1 MTQTNLINTAV
12 SVADLFCGKV
22 GEVGMKK
29 MFRMVAAIYMPM
41 EENETQE
48 QAEDRA
54 IELIE
59 DAGME
64 VYSWWNAEEV
74 EVHEVT

>member
-1 MTQTNLINTAV
+1 
-12 SVADLFCGKV
+12 
-22 GEVGMKK
+22 
-29 MFRMVAAIYMPM
+29 M

-54 IELIE
+54 LELIE

-64 VYSWWNAEEV
+64 VYSWWNAETVNIVDGQEGR
-74 EVHEVT
+74 

>member
-1 MTQTNLINTAV
+1 M
-12 SVADLFCGKV
+12 
-22 GEVGMKK
+22 GEIMEK
-29 MFRMVAAIYMPM
+29 MFRMVAAVYLPM

-54 IELIE
+54 VELIE

-64 VYSWWNAEEV
+64 VYSWWNTEV
-74 EVHEVT
+74 IEIADET

>member
-1 MTQTNLINTAV
+1 
-12 SVADLFCGKV
+12 
-22 GEVGMKK
+22 MKK
-29 MFRMVAAIYMPM
+29 MFRMVAAIYLPM
-41 EENETQE
+41 KENETQE

-64 VYSWWNAEEV
+64 VYSWWNAEEI

>member
-1 MTQTNLINTAV
+1 
-12 SVADLFCGKV
+12 
-22 GEVGMKK
+22 MKK

-59 DAGME
+59 DAGIE

-74 EVHEVT
+74 EVTEVT

>member
-1 MTQTNLINTAV
+1 
-12 SVADLFCGKV
+12 
-22 GEVGMKK
+22 MKK
-29 MFRMVAAIYMPM
+29 LFRMVAAIYLPM

-54 IELIE
+54 LELIE

-64 VYSWWNAEEV
+64 VYSWWNTEIVNNADEQEGR
-74 EVHEVT
+74 

>member
-1 MTQTNLINTAV
+1 
-12 SVADLFCGKV
+12 
-22 GEVGMKK
+22 MKK

-74 EVHEVT
+74 EVNEVT

>member
-1 MTQTNLINTAV
+1 MK
-12 SVADLFCGKV
+12 KV
-22 GEVGMKK
+22 GEVEMK
-29 MFRMVAAIYMPM
+29 MFRMVCALYLPM

-54 IELIE
+54 LELIE

-64 VYSWWNAEEV
+64 IYSLWTAETVDVVDGQEGR
-74 EVHEVT
+74 

>member
-1 MTQTNLINTAV
+1 MPRCFIALMANAR
-12 SVADLFCGKV
+12 KV
-22 GEVGMKK
+22 GEVGMK
-29 MFRMVAAIYMPM
+29 MFRMVCALYLPM

-54 IELIE
+54 LELIE

-64 VYSWWNAEEV
+64 VYSWWNAETVNIADEQ
-74 EVHEVT
+74 EGR